1 MYSRFLKHSLVIR
14 ASLDGME
21 LRIILLLCYI
31 LAKQPVLLI
40 LPEHLSYCIN
50 IDILEMHCIIKTH
63 FLKQYR
69 DLWEDKQKTGTP
81 EDGRYRFYGNEGPQ
95 EGYRSLLCIVSRN
108 RHSLFNMGF

>member
-1 MYSRFLKHSLVIR
+1 MSSRFLKHSLVIR

-50 IDILEMHCIIKTH
+50 IDILEIALYYQVYSVLSRKL
-63 FLKQYR
+63 FLISR
-69 DLWEDKQKTGTP
+69 H
-81 EDGRYRFYGNEGPQ
+81 
-95 EGYRSLLCIVSRN
+95 VS
-108 RHSLFNMGF
+108 GET

>member
-50 IDILEMHCIIKTH
+50 IDILEMHCIIKSIQFH
-63 FLKQYR
+63 HRKLFLISR
-69 DLWEDKQKTGTP
+69 H
-81 EDGRYRFYGNEGPQ
+81 
-95 EGYRSLLCIVSRN
+95 VS
-108 RHSLFNMGF
+108 GET